1 MQYFSNRILKWERV
15 GHDYFYPVAFALIG
29 LIYFFNLFIDI
40 MDVDAA
46 QYASISW
53 EMLQKKSFL
62 EVYHQNK
69 DYLDK
74 PPLLFWLSSLSFS
87 ILGVSNFAY
96 KLPSVLILVLGI
108 YSTFRFTLMHYDIR
122 KAKLAALIFA
132 SSQALL
138 LISNDVRTD
147 CSLVGLVIFAVW
159 QLSEYI
165 HGKSYVNL
173 FLASLG
179 IGGAMLAKGP
189 IGFVLPFLGIGPAM
203 LLAKNWKAIFRPQ
216 WLLLILVVGLII
228 LPMCIGLYRQ
238 FDLHPEKS
246 AYGIQSPS
254 GLKFYF
260 WTQSFGR
267 ITGDSAWKD
276 DSNPLFFIQ
285 SILWDFQPWTII
297 FFIALFCVL
306 FKPSFR
312 APENISI
319 ISFLLGFFAFS
330 FSQYKLPHYIFPLL
344 PFAAVIT
351 AHFLIEASEK
361 WEWFRSL
368 YRFQVFLS
376 SLFFVIIL
384 ISYFL
389 FFAPSNGLIIGF
401 FIITLGLYL
410 YVVLMS
416 KQSHLRKLVMVT
428 IVSFIM
434 FGMHTSTYFYPNLL
448 TYQCGKKVGQFFINQ
463 NVPVDMSY
471 YYGVHMHSMEY
482 YGQRIMKDLP
492 KNELQSLPTGAYI
505 FTDEKGMAEIR
516 QILPNVETIES
527 FDHYKVTRLN
537 LKFLSK
543 STRPYVLQ
551 KHFIVRVN

>member
-1 MQYFSNRILKWERV
+1 
-15 GHDYFYPVAFALIG
+15 
-29 LIYFFNLFIDI
+29 
-40 MDVDAA
+40 
-46 QYASISW
+46 
-53 EMLQKKSFL
+53 
-62 EVYHQNK
+62 
-69 DYLDK
+69 
-74 PPLLFWLSSLSFS
+74 
-87 ILGVSNFAY
+87 
-96 KLPSVLILVLGI
+96 
-108 YSTFRFTLMHYDIR
+108 
-122 KAKLAALIFA
+122 
-132 SSQALL
+132 
-138 LISNDVRTD
+138 
-147 CSLVGLVIFAVW
+147 
-159 QLSEYI
+159 
-165 HGKSYVNL
+165 
-173 FLASLG
+173 
-179 IGGAMLAKGP
+179 
-189 IGFVLPFLGIGPAM
+189 
-203 LLAKNWKAIFRPQ
+203 
-216 WLLLILVVGLII
+216 
-228 LPMCIGLYRQ
+228 
-238 FDLHPEKS
+238 
-246 AYGIQSPS
+246 
-254 GLKFYF
+254 
-260 WTQSFGR
+260 
-267 ITGDSAWKD
+267 
-276 DSNPLFFIQ
+276 
-285 SILWDFQPWTII
+285 
-297 FFIALFCVL
+297 L

-330 FSQYKLPHYIFPLL
+330 LSQYKLPHYIFPLL

-389 FFAPSNGLIIGF
+389 FFAPTNGLIIGF

-416 KQSHLRKLVMVT
+416 KQSHLRKLVMIT

-543 STRPYVLQ
+543 STRPDVLQ